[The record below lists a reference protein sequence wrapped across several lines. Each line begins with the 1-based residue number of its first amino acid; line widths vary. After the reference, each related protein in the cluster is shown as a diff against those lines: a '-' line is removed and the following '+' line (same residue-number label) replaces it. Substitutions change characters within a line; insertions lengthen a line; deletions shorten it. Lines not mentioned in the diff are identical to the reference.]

1 MIEKHMNTFSERL
14 YALRTE
20 KRLSQAK
27 LAKLA
32 GVPQSTIAQIE
43 SGRTKSTRKIIEL
56 AEVLG
61 TTPNYLLNG
70 IANLKTPPSPSGV
83 SSYSGYVSI
92 DKEIYVI
99 IPYYDIRILP
109 ETSNASWVTKTPAV
123 ELIFHKSWFEQRK
136 LNPSCV
142 KAMHVRGKS
151 MEPFLYD
158 MDTILLNQSDTEV
171 IDGDIYAIVYKNRL
185 YIRELRA
192 SENGFNI
199 ISYHSDY
206 EIMRAT
212 QETIKELSVL
222 GKMIWR
228 GG

>member
-14 YALRTE
+14 YALRAE

-43 SGRTKSTRKIIEL
+43 SGRTKSTSKIIEL
-56 AEVLG
+56 AEALG

-70 IANLKTPPSPSGV
+70 IADLKTPPSHSGV
-83 SSYSGYVSI
+83 SSYSGYESI
-92 DKEIYVI
+92 NKEVYVT
-99 IPYYDIRILP
+99 IPYYDLSISP
-109 ETSNASWVTKTPAV
+109 ETSNATWVTKNPAE

-158 MDTILLNQSDTEV
+158 MDTVLLNQSDTELV
-171 IDGDIYAIVYKNRL
+171 DGDIYAIVYKNRL

-192 SENGFNI
+192 SENGINI

-206 EIMRAT
+206 EIMRVT
-212 QETIKELSVL
+212 QDTIKEFSVL